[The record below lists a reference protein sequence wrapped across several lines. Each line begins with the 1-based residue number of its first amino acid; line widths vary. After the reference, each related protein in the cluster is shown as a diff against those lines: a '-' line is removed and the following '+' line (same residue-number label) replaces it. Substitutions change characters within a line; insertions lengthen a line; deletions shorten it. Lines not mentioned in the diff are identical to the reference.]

1 MNELVCIK
9 RNEPVADSL
18 QIAEMFG
25 KRHDRVL
32 RAIDNTIKTLPKN
45 GERSNGN
52 LMFIPSKK
60 KMADGQMHRMY
71 YMNRDGF
78 SLVVMGFT
86 GSKAMEWKLKYIEA
100 FNRME
105 EIIRDPER
113 MTARIEGKT
122 TRRTLTDQIQRMQQ
136 RAEELGSK
144 HAQHYYHSI
153 TKLCN
158 DAAGVTDRAIADR
171 KSLNRLQTV
180 EEIIADLIGADL
192 DANVDYHDIYQHC
205 KTKAKALQQAFA

>member
-1 MNELVCIK
+1 MNDLVCIK
-9 RNEPVADSL
+9 KNEPVTDSL
-18 QIAEMFG
+18 QVAQAF
-25 KRHDRVL
+25 KKKHKSVV
-32 RAIDNTIKTLPKN
+32 RAIENKFKNDSAQNCAQCFFKTKYKDASGKWNVKYL
-45 GERSNGN
+45 
-52 LMFIPSKK
+52 
-60 KMADGQMHRMY
+60 
-71 YMNRDGF
+71 MNRDGF
-78 SLVVMGFT
+78 AFIAMGFT
-86 GSKAMEWKLKYIEA
+86 GKEADEWKWKYIHA
-100 FNRME
+100 FDRME

-158 DAAGVTDRAIADR
+158 DAAGVTDRTIADR

>member
-1 MNELVCIK
+1 MNDLVCIK
-9 RNEPVADSL
+9 RDEPVTDSI
-18 QIAEMFG
+18 QVAQAFKKKHKI
-25 KRHDRVL
+25 VL
-32 RAIDNTIKTLPKN
+32 RAIENKLANDSAQNCAQCFHKTKYKDASGKWNTKYL
-45 GERSNGN
+45 
-52 LMFIPSKK
+52 
-60 KMADGQMHRMY
+60 
-71 YMNRDGF
+71 MNRDGF
-78 SLVVMGFT
+78 TFIAMGFT
-86 GSKAMEWKLKYIEA
+86 GKEADEWKWKYIHA
-100 FNRME
+100 FNQME

-158 DAAGVTDRAIADR
+158 DAAGVTERAIADR

-205 KTKAKALQQAFA
+205 KIKAKALQQAFA

>member
-1 MNELVCIK
+1 MNDLVCIK

-18 QIAEMFG
+18 QVAEMFG
-25 KRHDRVL
+25 KRHNHVL
-32 RAIDNTIKTLPKN
+32 RDIDKIMKTLSKIGQPNDRKM
-45 GERSNGN
+45 
-52 LMFIPSKK
+52 MFIASRRKA
-60 KMADGQMHRMY
+60 ADGNSHRMY

-78 SLVVMGFT
+78 SLLTMGFT
-86 GSKAMEWKLKYIEA
+86 GDKAMEWKLKYIEA

-113 MTARIEGKT
+113 MTVRVEGKT

-205 KTKAKALQQAFA
+205 KIKAKALQQAFA

>member
-18 QIAEMFG
+18 QVAEMFG
-25 KRHDRVL
+25 KRHNHVL
-32 RAIDNTIKTLPKN
+32 RDIDKIMKTLSKIGQPE
-45 GERSNGN
+45 ERKM
-52 LMFIPSKK
+52 MFIPSRRKA
-60 KMADGQMHRMY
+60 ADGNSHRMY

-78 SLVVMGFT
+78 SLLTMGFT
-86 GSKAMEWKLKYIEA
+86 GDKAMEWKLKYIEA

-105 EIIRDPER
+105 EIIRDPGR

-122 TRRTLTDQIQRMQQ
+122 TRRTLTDQIQRMQ
-136 RAEELGSK
+136 RVAEEQGSK
-144 HAQHYYHSI
+144 HAGHYYHSI

-158 DAAGVTDRAIADR
+158 DAAGVTDRGLADR
-171 KSLNRLQTV
+171 KALNRLQTV

-205 KTKAKALQQAFA
+205 KTKARTLQQAFA